1 VGVRWGLECTLFRSD
16 TGNSRRTQ
24 AYAMSDTFSKVE
36 VITCVTRRR
45 RFSTDMRFST
55 DIKRAVD

>member
-1 VGVRWGLECTLFRSD
+1 
-16 TGNSRRTQ
+16 
-24 AYAMSDTFSKVE
+24 MSDTFSKVE